1 MTSLPCFAR
10 LASCLINHQHT
21 SRQRFSGRKACERR
35 TVMSGIGTGVSARS
49 IFCFSGLGEG
59 SHPSMYSWYA
69 VRSVSLYFLPGRK
82 GVPDRLRAKS
92 SRQQRVR
99 SCFWPELLQVLPIA
113 IWQSTQNAPC
123 CLQDSH
129 WFEMQGWRCSGI
141 HGCSYLCEEKHAELY
156 VRTQICVGCREDYH
170 F

>member
-1 MTSLPCFAR
+1 
-10 LASCLINHQHT
+10 
-21 SRQRFSGRKACERR
+21 
-35 TVMSGIGTGVSARS
+35 MSGIGTGVSARS
-49 IFCFSGLGEG
+49 VTLTFQPWVIEE
-59 SHPSMYSWYA
+59 SHASMYSWYT

-82 GVPDRLRAKS
+82 GVPDRLRAES

-99 SCFWPELLQVLPIA
+99 SCFWPELLQVLLMP
-113 IWQSTQNAPC
+113 IWQSTQIALC

-129 WFEMQGWRCSGI
+129 WFEVQGWRCSGI
-141 HGCSYLCEEKHAELY
+141 HCCSYLCEVKHAELY